1 MEKQTKLLRYL
12 ILLKYESIR
21 AFAKLIEVP
30 YSTVCVS
37 LKRGID
43 RTSIKTVIK
52 ICSAL
57 EINIDDLVDE
67 RFDKLISP
75 EIEILIQNAK
85 HLSNN
90 QVEEIQDFIHSLN

>member
-30 YSTVCVS
+30 YSTVSVS

-85 HLSNN
+85 H
-90 QVEEIQDFIHSLN
+90 